1 MNDAGETVVELLRS
15 KLESETQNKNS
26 RPWHVLLQEVK
37 RREVK
42 QLEDQETQA
51 NNRSAL
57 NAMQTLR
64 QRRLARNARN
74 AAERNRDGMNG
85 WNTGSGLGTMD
96 DGIGYFPS
104 LVALQFQGNIPAP
117 SASFVDIEKKEK
129 RRLEL
134 IVKSIGLLVILSF
147 LYM

>member
-1 MNDAGETVVELLRS
+1 MRS
-15 KLESETQNKNS
+15 KLESDTRQQTSNGV
-26 RPWHVLLQEVK
+26 RPWHILLQEVK
-37 RREVK
+37 RRELK

-51 NNRSAL
+51 SARSRF

-74 AAERNRDGMNG
+74 TAERNRDGMNG
-85 WNTGSGLGTMD
+85 WSSGSGLGTME

-104 LVALQFQGNIPAP
+104 LVALQFQGNVPAP
-117 SASFVDIEKKEK
+117 SASFVDIEKKER
-129 RRLEL
+129 RRLEF
-134 IVKSIGLLVILSF
+134 IVKSIGLLVVLSF